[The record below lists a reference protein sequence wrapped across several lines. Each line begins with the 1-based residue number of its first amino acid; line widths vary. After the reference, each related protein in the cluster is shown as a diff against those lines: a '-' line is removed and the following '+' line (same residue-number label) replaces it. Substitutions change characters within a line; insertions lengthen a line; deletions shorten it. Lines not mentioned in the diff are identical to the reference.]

1 MNVTTIASLVTAIT
15 VIITSIY
22 KIYNLARRV
31 EEKLESYDEN
41 IKELNLHL
49 NKMALLD
56 TNLPVID
63 RLHAGEWYLSHG
75 GNGFGKKVYNQ
86 LLEELDTT
94 NWGNSNWAKSQIVE
108 RENKGED
115 K

>member
-1 MNVTTIASLVTAIT
+1 MNITTIASLVTAIT

-22 KIYNLARRV
+22 KIYKLARKV
-31 EEKLESYDEN
+31 EERLESYDKN
-41 IKELNLHL
+41 IEELNLHL

-63 RLHAGEWYLSHG
+63 RLHAGEWYLAHG

-94 NWGNSNWAKSQIVE
+94 NWGNSNWAKSQIIE
-108 RENKGED
+108 KENNKGNE
-115 K
+115 